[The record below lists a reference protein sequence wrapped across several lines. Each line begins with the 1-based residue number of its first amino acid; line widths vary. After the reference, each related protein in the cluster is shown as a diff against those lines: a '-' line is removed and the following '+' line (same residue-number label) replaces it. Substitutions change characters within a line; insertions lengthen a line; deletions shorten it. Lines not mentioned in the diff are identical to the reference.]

1 MSLPEI
7 ITDNA
12 PVTREKI
19 MALQESMMAAGP
31 GLDLPVRHF
40 FANGLYG
47 RELYIP
53 AGVCAVGK
61 IHKHE
66 QITTVMGDATF
77 ATPGEEPVRITG
89 YEIMS
94 TPAGVKRAVF
104 AHADTWVTTFHP
116 NPDNTRDTDE
126 MEAYLIAPTFE
137 ALAQFTAEQL
147 EVKP

>member
-7 ITDNA
+7 IADNT

-47 RELYIP
+47 RELFIP

-61 IHKHE
+61 IHKYE

-104 AHADTWVTTFHP
+104 AHADTWVTTFHAV
-116 NPDNTRDTDE
+116 PDFGKDVQAI
-126 MEAYLIAPTFE
+126 EAHLIAPSFE
-137 ALAQFTAEQL
+137 ALAQFNAEQL